1 MSISAQTLRTAV
13 ELARSYG
20 ASRVLLFGSALDDP
34 ENAQD
39 LDLATDI
46 PGLALFAYAGQLE
59 EQLDIPV
66 DVVPLTPRTPFID
79 HIART
84 GEVLYDAVLAR

>member
-1 MSISAQTLRTAV
+1 MSISGEILRTAV

-20 ASRVLLFGSALDDP
+20 ASRVLLFGSALNDP

-46 PGLALFAYAGQLE
+46 PGLDLFAYAGQLE
-59 EQLDIPV
+59 EKLGIPV
-66 DVVPLTPRTPFID
+66 DVVPLTPRTPFVD

-84 GEVLYDAVLAR
+84 GEVLYDAALAQ